1 MKTPYKNI
9 YSVLKLN
16 RFIVLVVVIC
26 ALLSSTFSVWVAF
39 KTHKNA
45 LNSAFAINTDGGI
58 IPLKLVNQKEN
69 FKVEA
74 LAHLELF
81 HNYFYNI
88 DASNYEKNL
97 EKALWLG
104 NSSVDNLY
112 RQKKADGVY
121 NRLLQYSLVQK
132 VLQITTQLKEH
143 NGSYTFTTTTIFE
156 INRGSIDDTYEL
168 VSTGNLISVDRNFP
182 NNPHGLLITNYFE
195 NTLKKLNTKNW
206 VTKKFSKW
214 K

>member
-1 MKTPYKNI
+1 MKTPYQNI
-9 YSVLKLN
+9 CAVLKLN
-16 RFIVLVVVIC
+16 RFVVIAVVIC
-26 ALLSSTFSVWVAF
+26 AFSSSIFSGWIAF
-39 KTHKNA
+39 SIHKRA
-45 LNSAFAINTDGGI
+45 LNSAFAVNTNGEV
-58 IPLKLVNQKEN
+58 IPLKLVSQKEN
-69 FKVEA
+69 FRVEA

-121 NRLLQYSLVQK
+121 NRLIQYSLVQK
-132 VLQITTQLKEH
+132 VLSINSEVAEQAGTYSFK
-143 NGSYTFTTTTIFE
+143 STTIFE
-156 INRGSIDDTYEL
+156 INRGSVIDTYEL
-168 VSTGNLISVDRNFP
+168 VSTGNLITVDRNFP

-195 NTLKKLNTKNW
+195 NTLKKLNNEN
-206 VTKKFSKW
+206 
-214 K
+214 